1 LLESA
6 TVIGCDI
13 GKLVV
18 HVHGINTDGKMI
30 MRRQPKR
37 RNLLSFF
44 QNQRR
49 LSVSNCVSSDD
60 HLTTEGAQPHALW
73 SLHCARS

>member
-1 LLESA
+1 LEAA

-44 QNQRR
+44 QNQPR
-49 LSVSNCVSSDD
+49 LSVSNCVS
-60 HLTTEGAQPHALW
+60 
-73 SLHCARS
+73 

>member
-1 LLESA
+1 LEAA
-6 TVIGCDI
+6 TVIGFDI

-18 HVHGINTDGKMI
+18 HVRGINTDGKMI

-37 RNLLSFF
+37 RNFLSFF
-44 QNQRR
+44 QNQPR

-60 HLTTEGAQPHALW
+60 HLTTEGRPAALEPA
-73 SLHCARS
+73 LCA